1 MTTQTK
7 INYNAD
13 TATFTIHLPEVRMSH
28 HQRRAREHRIA
39 AALWAAYAR
48 GDWCLSIN
56 YMTGA
61 IVIELNDDD
70 DDAEFSAA
78 NRAIRSVFEDL
89 AF

>member
-28 HQRRAREHRIA
+28 HQRRAREHRVA
-39 AALWAAYAR
+39 AALWAAYER
-48 GDWCLSIN
+48 GDWRLSIN
-56 YMTGA
+56 MTGA
-61 IVIELNDDD
+61 IVIELIDSD
-70 DDAEFSAA
+70 DDAEFLAA